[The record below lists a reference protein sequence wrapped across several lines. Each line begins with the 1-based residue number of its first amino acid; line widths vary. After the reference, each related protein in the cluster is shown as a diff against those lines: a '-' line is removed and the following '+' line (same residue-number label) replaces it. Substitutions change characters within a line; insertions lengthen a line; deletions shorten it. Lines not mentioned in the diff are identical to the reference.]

1 MLFSELAKRVAEKY
15 PEVKTAYPMD
25 CELSNV
31 ELYDPSGAVPP
42 VDSLSIYTA
51 RQIGQ
56 DMTLPLCF
64 VCAGTPDQAAH
75 DKIAY
80 SDSNYII
87 IPQVSVVDVVYY
99 IMSLFGDS
107 FKQQKLYSNLIY
119 MLLNGADLTSVFCEF
134 SKGTGSQLL
143 AIDISGKVL
152 AYSKP
157 FRVNHPHWIHSIE
170 VGYLDN
176 YLIEYIL
183 SYRVKHKM
191 DMSPNTFVLFCNRLQ
206 MYIKVIRVIADNEI
220 IGYVFMGNYT
230 GEFPWFSDKLMHLLA
245 KNLHST
251 LLGSRSYST
260 YRFNMHQSM
269 LSDIIDG
276 ASEEETIQRINAAK
290 LTFPP
295 NMRAVVL
302 KPSYFRGNEYLY
314 DVLMPR
320 VAEILPAS
328 PRVYKKNA
336 IVTFVGVDN
345 AGALP
350 EETRTAI
357 ETLAADGQV
366 LVGVSNL
373 FHKPSKLYVYYQQAL
388 QAMSFSR
395 RLSNTGGVFFFSDYA
410 FYIMLDRMEDKPL
423 LEQCRHPVLASLEAY
438 DAGKNTELYETLK
451 IYTKTGFSKNHTA
464 ELMFMHRNTVNYR
477 IQQIENLFWEKGY
490 RNHNGRKIAHTTMSG
505 MISNPKYKGYYVG
518 NKVRIV
524 DMFTKKQKF
533 LPPEEWVMFKDE
545 SGEIVPAIVSEE
557 LWDAANAVLT
567 RRSRD
572 VKRRQNLCNH
582 DNLLTGKLYCTHCG
596 AAYYRRDAK
605 DRKGSVNSK
614 WVCSGKIKNGKDS
627 CPSLPLYEQELR
639 PVLMDVF
646 KEADVNADELI
657 ERYIEMYRAISQD
670 DTGLAQEI
678 DTQRTR
684 RELAE
689 KKKSKLLEYNVT
701 GQITDADFLKMNR
714 QCDNEI
720 DECNLCLE
728 ELEAARTSRADLNAH
743 IAEIRRVLQTARDDA
758 VNGLINRDF
767 VQKYIDRIFVTVDND
782 KIQLQIKLFTS
793 ESTMRY
799 LEKLERRS
807 GHTFK
812 KMIESYEQSLAAKG

>member
-51 RQIGQ
+51 RQISQ

-260 YRFNMHQSM
+260 YRFNMHQSV

-276 ASEEETIQRINAAK
+276 ASE
-290 LTFPP
+290 
-295 NMRAVVL
+295 
-302 KPSYFRGNEYLY
+302 
-314 DVLMPR
+314 
-320 VAEILPAS
+320 
-328 PRVYKKNA
+328 
-336 IVTFVGVDN
+336 
-345 AGALP
+345 

-423 LEQCRHPVLASLEAY
+423 LEQCRHPVLASLETY

-477 IQQIENLFWEKGY
+477 IQQIENLF
-490 RNHNGRKIAHTTMSG
+490 S
-505 MISNPKYKGYYVG
+505 
-518 NKVRIV
+518 V
-524 DMFTKKQKF
+524 DFS
-533 LPPEEWVMFKDE
+533 D
-545 SGEIVPAIVSEE
+545 
-557 LWDAANAVLT
+557 
-567 RRSRD
+567 
-572 VKRRQNLCNH
+572 
-582 DNLLTGKLYCTHCG
+582 
-596 AAYYRRDAK
+596 
-605 DRKGSVNSK
+605 
-614 WVCSGKIKNGKDS
+614 
-627 CPSLPLYEQELR
+627 PSLLFKLQYSFYIDAFLKNRYSDLAPLPEK
-639 PVLMDVF
+639 P
-646 KEADVNADELI
+646 ADE
-657 ERYIEMYRAISQD
+657 
-670 DTGLAQEI
+670 
-678 DTQRTR
+678 
-684 RELAE
+684 
-689 KKKSKLLEYNVT
+689 
-701 GQITDADFLKMNR
+701 
-714 QCDNEI
+714 
-720 DECNLCLE
+720 
-728 ELEAARTSRADLNAH
+728 
-743 IAEIRRVLQTARDDA
+743 
-758 VNGLINRDF
+758 
-767 VQKYIDRIFVTVDND
+767 
-782 KIQLQIKLFTS
+782 
-793 ESTMRY
+793 
-799 LEKLERRS
+799 
-807 GHTFK
+807 
-812 KMIESYEQSLAAKG
+812 

>member
-51 RQIGQ
+51 RQISQ

-143 AIDISGKVL
+143 AIDISSKVL

-157 FRVNHPHWIHSIE
+157 FMVNHPHWIHSIE

-260 YRFNMHQSM
+260 YRFNMHQSV

-328 PRVYKKNA
+328 PRVHKKNA

-423 LEQCRHPVLASLEAY
+423 LEQCRHPVLANLRRGQEHRAVRNAE
-438 DAGKNTELYETLK
+438 DLYQNRLQQKPHGRAHVHAPQHGQLPHPADRKYVLRGFFGPVAAVQAAVFLLHRRVFEKPLFRSRAAAR
-451 IYTKTGFSKNHTA
+451 KTGRRMTPTTRARQFCRA
-464 ELMFMHRNTVNYR
+464 RARFLLPEYR
-477 IQQIENLFWEKGY
+477 KEHLPG
-490 RNHNGRKIAHTTMSG
+490 GRCSC
-505 MISNPKYKGYYVG
+505 S
-518 NKVRIV
+518 
-524 DMFTKKQKF
+524 
-533 LPPEEWVMFKDE
+533 
-545 SGEIVPAIVSEE
+545 
-557 LWDAANAVLT
+557 
-567 RRSRD
+567 
-572 VKRRQNLCNH
+572 LC
-582 DNLLTGKLYCTHCG
+582 GCG
-596 AAYYRRDAK
+596 
-605 DRKGSVNSK
+605 S
-614 WVCSGKIKNGKDS
+614 
-627 CPSLPLYEQELR
+627 
-639 PVLMDVF
+639 
-646 KEADVNADELI
+646 
-657 ERYIEMYRAISQD
+657 
-670 DTGLAQEI
+670 AQ
-678 DTQRTR
+678 
-684 RELAE
+684 
-689 KKKSKLLEYNVT
+689 S
-701 GQITDADFLKMNR
+701 
-714 QCDNEI
+714 
-720 DECNLCLE
+720 
-728 ELEAARTSRADLNAH
+728 S
-743 IAEIRRVLQTARDDA
+743 
-758 VNGLINRDF
+758 
-767 VQKYIDRIFVTVDND
+767 
-782 KIQLQIKLFTS
+782 
-793 ESTMRY
+793 
-799 LEKLERRS
+799 
-807 GHTFK
+807 
-812 KMIESYEQSLAAKG
+812 